1 MPLYPSPYPLAAE
14 AYRAIE
20 AVTGAIGKASR
31 HLHHARVRRLHVE
44 RRLRVDP
51 KRSRSTA
58 TPVRLLLV
66 DNPYARSYHV
76 SYTHLEH
83 IMVNATPIPSTFP
96 SQEWGHLVIPR
107 LQSLLTTMGH
117 GAIQGLKRRPE
128 VALTFGAGAI
138 VSQQFVCERYETCMV
153 QSTPQG
159 RAASPRVIAQPPPK
173 SPFGGM
179 WHKTE
184 AP

>member
-1 MPLYPSPYPLAAE
+1 MQECADSTVNAGYVS
-14 AYRAIE
+14 
-20 AVTGAIGKASR
+20 TQSD
-31 HLHHARVRRLHVE
+31 HALF
-44 RRLRVDP
+44 
-51 KRSRSTA
+51 A

-66 DNPYARSYHV
+66 DNPYARSHHV

-107 LQSLLTTMGH
+107 LQSLLTAMGH

-159 RAASPRVIAQPPPK
+159 RAASPRVIALPPSK
-173 SPFGGM
+173 SSLGGM
-179 WHKTE
+179 WVRTD